1 MTSQVP
7 GVAVISRAERGI
19 DAPEVVIETRLSA
32 GLPGFALVGLPEAA
46 VREARERV
54 KGAIQASRFA
64 FPRGKITVN
73 LAPADLPKEGGRFD
87 LGIALGI
94 LARTGAL
101 PAERLARF
109 EVIGELGLY
118 GELRPVRGALRRRS
132 LPAKPGAASSCR
144 YKTVSEVALARG
156 VDTRAVAHLD
166 DACALLKSPDS
177 DIGRTTQNAPMPVPT
192 TLRSRRRQRPTGGET
207 RADDRRSGRTPSV
220 ADGSPGHR
228 QDDAR
233 GASRQP
239 AAAVDRE
246 RCARGR
252 THPLGIRQLRSA
264 VPIRCAPA
272 ARAAPHRVG
281 GRAGRRRRA
290 DAAAGRDFARAS
302 RRVVPRRIARVR
314 SPRARVA
321 AATARRRRDRT
332 VAGRR
337 EKSAIRRAS
346 SWSRR

>member
-118 GELRPVRGALRRRS
+118 GELRPGARRTFGRDRCRQS
-132 LPAKPGAASSCR
+132 GARHRRAAAKPSMRSRSHAASI
-144 YKTVSEVALARG
+144 
-156 VDTRAVAHLD
+156 RA
-166 DACALLKSPDS
+166 
-177 DIGRTTQNAPMPVPT
+177 
-192 TLRSRRRQRPTGGET
+192 RSRISTT
-207 RADDRRSGRTPSV
+207 
-220 ADGSPGHR
+220 H
-228 QDDAR
+228 AR
-233 GASRQP
+233 
-239 AAAVDRE
+239 
-246 RCARGR
+246 C
-252 THPLGIRQLRSA
+252 
-264 VPIRCAPA
+264 
-272 ARAAPHRVG
+272 
-281 GRAGRRRRA
+281 
-290 DAAAGRDFARAS
+290 
-302 RRVVPRRIARVR
+302 
-314 SPRARVA
+314 
-321 AATARRRRDRT
+321 
-332 VAGRR
+332 
-337 EKSAIRRAS
+337 
-346 SWSRR
+346 